1 MQDMDCDP
9 HLSLSAY
16 QSMLRIL
23 EAQQRRAGQLS
34 EPRANVFPSQLQML
48 LMMLMIAAEGLQR
61 CSKPT
66 E

>member
-1 MQDMDCDP
+1 MQDMDRDP

-16 QSMLRIL
+16 QSMLRVL
-23 EAQQRRAGQLS
+23 EAQQRRAGQPS
-34 EPRANVFPSQLQML
+34 EPRANVFPSQLRML
-48 LMMLMIAAEGLQR
+48 LMIAADGLQR